1 MAPRGVPVVRHPA
14 TEPAQETVWRA
25 TSAGA
30 RAARSRELFE
40 FCGASSAARSRVQ
53 VLSVLVNKAIHAGP
67 CNTRLR
73 TRQVITA
80 QEARR
85 LITDGV
91 RACVLCRPDTELG
104 VIG

>member
-1 MAPRGVPVVRHPA
+1 MYV
-14 TEPAQETVWRA
+14 
-25 TSAGA
+25 
-30 RAARSRELFE
+30 
-40 FCGASSAARSRVQ
+40 
-53 VLSVLVNKAIHAGP
+53 HAGP

-91 RACVLCRPDTELG
+91 RACVLCRPGTELG
-104 VIG
+104 IIG

>member
-1 MAPRGVPVVRHPA
+1 MYV
-14 TEPAQETVWRA
+14 
-25 TSAGA
+25 
-30 RAARSRELFE
+30 
-40 FCGASSAARSRVQ
+40 
-53 VLSVLVNKAIHAGP
+53 HAGP

-91 RACVLCRPDTELG
+91 RACILCRPRHPTRHHRLASPRWAVDVRRPDREG
-104 VIG
+104 VSDIVDHAPPVRGPSTR